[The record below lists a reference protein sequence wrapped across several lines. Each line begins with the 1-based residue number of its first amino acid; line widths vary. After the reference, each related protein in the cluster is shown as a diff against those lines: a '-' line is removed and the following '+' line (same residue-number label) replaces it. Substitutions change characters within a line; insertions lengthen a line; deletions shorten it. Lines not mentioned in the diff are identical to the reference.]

1 MGLVLGATG
10 VFLYLR
16 FESSL
21 DSSLD
26 QGLRS
31 RADELA
37 ALVAQDPSALQT
49 GAGANRLTE
58 QGESFAQVLAPGGEV
73 LDATPPLGRASL
85 LTAGQLERARNGTVM
100 VDRGP
105 PPGGDE
111 PVRLLARQVPSGS
124 REVVLVVGSALDDRN
139 DAVRSLLTLLLI
151 GGPLALL
158 LASIAGY
165 ALASAALR
173 PVEWMSRRAGEI
185 SRLGTGR
192 RLPVPEAR
200 DELAHLGDTLNEML
214 DRLEASAERERAFVA
229 NASHELRT
237 PLTLL
242 RGELELAL
250 REGRSADE
258 LRAAIAAASD
268 ESDRL
273 LQLTEDLLLLARSD
287 EGRLAIRPAEL
298 DVEDQLVRVQRRF
311 AARAEGAGRELRIDA
326 EGHPRLVAD
335 PDRLEQALGNLV
347 DNALRHGAGD
357 VVVAAHDEGGAV
369 TLTVTDEGPGF
380 PPEMLERA
388 FERFARAD
396 AGRTSE
402 GAGLG
407 LAIVQAI
414 ATAHGGMASAHNR
427 EEGGAEVSI
436 TLPAP
441 PGVGVPPVHHGVTG
455 AG

>member
-16 FESSL
+16 FESEL
-21 DSSLD
+21 DSSLN
-26 QGLRS
+26 QGLRT
-31 RADELA
+31 RADEVA
-37 ALVAQDPSALQT
+37 ALVAEDPSALQDSGRT
-49 GAGANRLTE
+49 RLTE
-58 QGESFAQVLAPGGEV
+58 ADESFAQVIGPDGEV
-73 LDATPPLGRASL
+73 LDATPPLDRASA
-85 LTAGQLERARNGTVM
+85 LTDAQLERARKGTVL

-105 PPGGDE
+105 PPGLDD
-111 PVRLLARQVPSGS
+111 PVRLLARPVRRDGRQV
-124 REVVLVVGSALDDRN
+124 VMVVGSAKDDRN
-139 DAVRSLLTLLLI
+139 DALSSLLTLLLI

-158 LASIAGY
+158 LASLAGY

-173 PVEWMSRRAGEI
+173 PVESMSRRAGEI

-200 DELAHLGDTLNEML
+200 DELAQLGDTLNEML

-311 AARAEGAGRELRIDA
+311 GARAESAGRELRIDA

-335 PDRLEQALGNLV
+335 PDRLEQALGNLA

-357 VVVAAHDEGGAV
+357 VVVAAHEDGGAV
-369 TLTVTDEGPGF
+369 TLTVTDEGAGF
-380 PPEMLERA
+380 PPEILARA

-414 ATAHGGMASAHNR
+414 ATAHGGIASARNR
-427 EEGGAEVSI
+427 AEGGAEVSI

-441 PGVGVPPVHHGVTG
+441 PVVGGDRVYRGVIG